1 MDPVARRARYAKL
14 STALSLLDD
23 EALRGFLPRS
33 GRRGNTHSVEVAGEQ
48 VFVKV
53 IPLTDLERDRPY
65 STRNHYRLP
74 TYYQY
79 GVGSAGFGAWRELVT
94 HVTTTNWVLED
105 AIATFPLTFHWRVVR
120 RPSLIEP
127 FIENGLDEYV
137 RSWNSSRNIGR
148 YMTERGS
155 GSHAALIFLE
165 HLPHSMWDWLAAHPE
180 DTDRLTRQL
189 CDTVTFLRGHGV
201 VHFDAH
207 FNNAM
212 TDGEY
217 AYLADYG
224 LAMDSRFDLTERE
237 RAFLARH
244 TDFDYGSIVFSVAPQ
259 LALWF
264 RALPEAEQ
272 ESIRERLD
280 LDDDRVPVHLALV
293 RGAEGFDGLAP
304 PTLLDA
310 VVRYRDVIEFLSDF
324 FVTLGANKQKNTP
337 FDEVRL
343 GELLRAAGVNAA

>member
-1 MDPVARRARYAKL
+1 M
-14 STALSLLDD
+14 
-23 EALRGFLPRS
+23 PRS
-33 GRRGNTHSVEVAGEQ
+33 GRRGNTCTVDVAGES
-48 VFVKV
+48 VFVKL

-94 HVTTTNWVLED
+94 HVTTTNWVLEE
-105 AIATFPLTFHWRVVR
+105 AIATFPLTYHFRVVR
-120 RPSLIEP
+120 RPHLTEP
-127 FIENGLDEYV
+127 FIEKGLDEYV
-137 RSWNSSRNIGR
+137 RYWNSSKNIGR
-148 YMTERGS
+148 YMGERAS

-180 DTDRLTRQL
+180 DTDRLARQL
-189 CDTVTFLRGHGV
+189 CDTVTFLRGNGV

-224 LAMDSRFDLTERE
+224 LVLDSRFDLTTRE
-237 RAFLARH
+237 RAFLGRH

-264 RALPEAEQ
+264 AALPEAEQ
-272 ESIRERLD
+272 ATVRDRLGMV
-280 LDDDRVPVHLALV
+280 DDRVPVQLALV
-293 RGAEGFDGLAP
+293 RGAEQLDGLAP
-304 PTLLDA
+304 PELLEA
-310 VVRYRDVIEFLSDF
+310 VVRYRDVIEFLSAF
-324 FVTLGANKQKNTP
+324 FISLGDNRRKNTP
-337 FDEVRL
+337 FDDVKLGKWSGRSKRL
-343 GELLRAAGVNAA
+343 VTV